1 MMTDDLSGRVLLVTG
16 ASGIAAAGARLF
28 GRSGASVFVVSR
40 TADKCERLCDDVTA
54 EGGICSWTRADL
66 TIEDEADS
74 ATELCLDRFGRIDG
88 LFAVA
93 GGSGR
98 RFGDGPVHE
107 IPLAGWEETLR
118 LNGHPAFLAAR
129 NAVRVMRMQEPN
141 ESRSRG
147 SIVIVSSVLAAHPV
161 PSHFATH
168 AYAAV
173 KGAEISL
180 TTAMASYYAGDGIR
194 VNAIA
199 PGLIR
204 TPMAERA
211 AEDPVI
217 VAYAA
222 RKQPLAGGLIE
233 ADEVASAAG
242 FLLSD
247 RSRQITGQ
255 VLAVD
260 GGWSVVEAAP

>member
-1 MMTDDLSGRVLLVTG
+1 
-16 ASGIAAAGARLF
+16 
-28 GRSGASVFVVSR
+28 
-40 TADKCERLCDDVTA
+40 
-54 EGGICSWTRADL
+54 
-66 TIEDEADS
+66 
-74 ATELCLDRFGRIDG
+74 
-88 LFAVA
+88 
-93 GGSGR
+93 
-98 RFGDGPVHE
+98 
-107 IPLAGWEETLR
+107 
-118 LNGHPAFLAAR
+118 
-129 NAVRVMRMQEPN
+129 MREQEPN
-141 ESRSRG
+141 EGGSRG

-180 TTAMASYYAGDGIR
+180 TTTMASYYAPEGIR
-194 VNAIA
+194 INAIA

-217 VAYAA
+217 VGYAE

-233 ADEVASAAG
+233 ADEVAAAG
-242 FLLSD
+242 EFLLGD
-247 RSRQITGQ
+247 GARQITGQ

-260 GGWSVVEAAP
+260 GGWSVTEAAP

>member
-1 MMTDDLSGRVLLVTG
+1 MIDDLSGRVVLVTG
-16 ASGIAAAGARLF
+16 ASGIAAAGALLF
-28 GRSGASVFVVSR
+28 GRSGAAVFVVSR
-40 TADKCERLCDDVTA
+40 TATKCERLCDDVTT
-54 EGGICSWTRADL
+54 EGGVCSWTQADL
-66 TIEDEADS
+66 TVEEETNA
-74 ATELCLDRFGRIDG
+74 ATEACLDRFGRIDG

-107 IPLAGWEETLR
+107 IPLSGWEETLR

-129 NAVRVMRMQEPN
+129 NAVQVMRTQEPK
-141 ESRSRG
+141 ESGGRG

-180 TTAMASYYAGDGIR
+180 TTAMASYYASEGIR

-233 ADEVASAAG
+233 AGDVAAAG
-242 FLLSD
+242 AFLLSD
-247 RSRQITGQ
+247 RSRLITGQ

>member
-1 MMTDDLSGRVLLVTG
+1 MPSPKSRTNAVVYNGKIYALGGGANDG
-16 ASGIAAAGARLF
+16 ASGGLVDP
-28 GRSGASVFVVSR
+28 ASYVYDPSDN
-40 TADKCERLCDDVTA
+40 T
-54 EGGICSWTRADL
+54 W
-66 TIEDEADS
+66 
-74 ATELCLDRFGRIDG
+74 
-88 LFAVA
+88 
-93 GGSGR
+93 
-98 RFGDGPVHE
+98 
-107 IPLAGWEETLR
+107 
-118 LNGHPAFLAAR
+118 
-129 NAVRVMRMQEPN
+129 
-141 ESRSRG
+141 
-147 SIVIVSSVLAAHPV
+147 SVLAAHPV

-180 TTAMASYYAGDGIR
+180 TTAMASYYASDGIR
-194 VNAIA
+194 ANAIA

-217 VAYAA
+217 VDYAA

-233 ADEVASAAG
+233 AHDVAEAAA

-260 GGWSVVEAAP
+260 GGWSVVESAP

>member
-1 MMTDDLSGRVLLVTG
+1 MNHRLTDRVIFVTG
-16 ASGIAAAGARLF
+16 ASGIAAAGARMF
-28 GRSGASVFVVSR
+28 SEQGAAVFIASR
-40 TADKCERLCDDVTA
+40 TGAKCEELSDRIVESGGQAAWA
-54 EGGICSWTRADL
+54 EADL
-66 TIEDEADS
+66 TSEDAADA
-74 ATELCLDRFGRIDG
+74 ATARCVERFGRIDG

-98 RFGDGPVHE
+98 RFGDGPIHDVS
-107 IPLAGWEETLR
+107 LSGWEETLR

-129 NAVRVMRMQEPN
+129 NSVRVMRDQDLN
-141 ESRSRG
+141 SSGTRG
-147 SIVIVSSVLAAHPV
+147 SIAIVASVLASHPV

-180 TTAMASYYAGDGIR
+180 ATSMAAYYAPDLIR
-194 VNAIA
+194 VNIVA

-204 TPMAERA
+204 TPMAQRA
-211 AEDPVI
+211 AENPVI
-217 VAYAA
+217 SSYAA
-222 RKQPLAGGLIE
+222 RKQPLSGGLIE
-233 ADEVASAAG
+233 ADEVAASGA

-247 RSRQITGQ
+247 VSRNITGQ

-260 GGWSVVEAAP
+260 GGWTVTEAAP